1 MSASTTAE
9 ASQTP
14 DADFKYWAFISY
26 SHRDEPWARWLHQ
39 ALETYRIPKQLA
51 RRPATRDGGPS
62 VDRIYPVFRDRDELS
77 GGFDLG
83 EKITSA
89 LRQSRFLLVICSPSA
104 AASRHVQQEIDIFE
118 NFGREKRV
126 LCLIVDGEPGAS
138 ASPDTAT
145 QECLPLAV
153 RTRRTPGGELVA
165 CEPIAAD
172 VRQGKDGRTNAKLK
186 LVAEMLDVSLDDLK
200 QREKGRRARRR
211 FQLAA
216 AIAGA
221 CAAVALVY
229 LLTLDAGVGG
239 PGGAAVRR
247 FVDRHKVSLLRR
259 VPPDALVQEKAR
271 DLRSQ
276 LLNLIDTRRDRERFY
291 AGAGRESF
299 NIWTHSQ
306 VAFAVLSVPGK
317 EAQDARALVPL
328 LSTPF
333 TSDTR
338 IERNGVNYGWPA
350 EKGAI
355 SAIAPPA
362 FWTAM
367 SLAVAFRR
375 NAFQTEDE
383 KGKALQDLAY
393 VESVLSHYHPD
404 GSSGGWNL
412 YADQVDPA
420 QHDVYAATL
429 ALMTLLEARRSGLPW
444 EGTVER
450 RDRLI
455 RQTFDWLIGR
465 FNNRAQPPG
474 WNSGNVSISGAW
486 EGLTLQIYG
495 RLLDAQSEMGIAIPS
510 EVAQQ
515 IPRHLAG
522 IPERQ
527 KEFANDGGEYAVEI
541 KRLGEELKIQEN
553 IYFLSYPW
561 AIDCAARWL
570 RSEQARSALA
580 EDRLAVERTLAHL
593 IINRGDEVIPKV
605 LDAGT
610 FYAAEAL
617 YGLSS
622 VVPGNSRQN

>member
-1 MSASTTAE
+1 MNVATAGE
-9 ASQTP
+9 TSQ
-14 DADFKYWAFISY
+14 ALNVDFKYWAFISY
-26 SHRDEPWARWLHQ
+26 SHRDEAWAQWLHR
-39 ALETYRIPKQLA
+39 AFETYRIPKQLVRHSGA
-51 RRPATRDGGPS
+51 RDGGPS
-62 VDRIYPVFRDRDELS
+62 ADRIYPVFRDRDELS
-77 GGFDLG
+77 GGFDLS

-89 LRQSRFLLVICSPSA
+89 LFQSRFLIVICSPRSA
-104 AASRHVQQEIDIFE
+104 VSRHVQQEIETFE
-118 NFGREKRV
+118 NFGRERFV
-126 LCLIVDGEPGAS
+126 LCLIVDGEPGVS
-138 ASPDTAT
+138 ASSHAAS

-153 RTRRTPGGELVA
+153 RTRRTPSGELVA

-186 LVAEMLDVSLDDLK
+186 LLAEMLDVRFDDLK
-200 QREKGRRARRR
+200 QRETRRRLKRR
-211 FQLAA
+211 FQIAA

-221 CAAVALVY
+221 CIAVAAVY
-229 LLTLDAGVGG
+229 LLTLDAGVAA
-239 PGGAAVRR
+239 PGGGTVRR
-247 FVDRHKVSLLRR
+247 FADRHQLSLLRR
-259 VPPDALVQEKAR
+259 VPPDAAVQQKAGE
-271 DLRSQ
+271 LRRQ
-276 LLNLIDTRRDRERFY
+276 LSKHIEAARGGDKFYTGISRET
-291 AGAGRESF
+291 F

-306 VAFAVLSVPGK
+306 IAFAVLSVPDA
-317 EAQDARALVPL
+317 EAQEVRAIVPL

-333 TSDTR
+333 SSDTK
-338 IERNGVNYGWPA
+338 IEREGVKYGWPA

-367 SLAVAFRR
+367 SLAVALRKDGFPSGD
-375 NAFQTEDE
+375 AQAQASEH
-383 KGKALQDLAY
+383 LAY
-393 VESVLSHYHPD
+393 VENVLNRYHPD
-404 GSSGGWNL
+404 GSAGWNL
-412 YADQVDPA
+412 FPDQVDPT

-429 ALMTLLEARRSGLPW
+429 ALMTLLEVKRARLPW
-444 EGTVER
+444 EGTAER

-455 RQTFDWLIGR
+455 RQTFDWLTAR
-465 FNNRAQPPG
+465 FNPQAQPPG
-474 WNSGNVSISGAW
+474 WGSGNLSISGAW

-495 RLLDAQSEMGIAIPS
+495 RLLDAQSEIGVTIPNEIA
-510 EVAQQ
+510 AQ

-541 KRLGEELKIQEN
+541 KRFGEELKVQEH

-570 RSEQARSALA
+570 RSEYARRAPP

-593 IINRGDEVIPKV
+593 VITRGDDVMAKV

-622 VVPGNSRQN
+622 VMPANSPRN